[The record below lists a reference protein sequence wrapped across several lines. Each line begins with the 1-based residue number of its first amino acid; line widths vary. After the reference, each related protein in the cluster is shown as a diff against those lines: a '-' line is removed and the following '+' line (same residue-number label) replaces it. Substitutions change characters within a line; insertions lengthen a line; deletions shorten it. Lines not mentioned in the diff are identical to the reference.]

1 MVKQLD
7 LSEIEALS
15 AMTGQIRPDLAKG
28 RNRAFT
34 REANRG
40 PHIVYRTNLI
50 PEPNEV
56 KLAAPLR
63 ADCLS
68 RSPDAAAGRG
78 SWQLEFPKSGPKVWM
93 VRSFHSQFLSA
104 VLSARVLKSHA
115 FFRCS
120 SCYHVSHDDLV
131 RSNYS

>member
-56 KLAAPLR
+56 KLAATVG
-63 ADCLS
+63 S
-68 RSPDAAAGRG
+68 RLPIKVAERRRG
-78 SWQLEFPKSGPKVWM
+78 EEKLAIG
-93 VRSFHSQFLSA
+93 
-104 VLSARVLKSHA
+104 
-115 FFRCS
+115 
-120 SCYHVSHDDLV
+120 VS
-131 RSNYS
+131 